1 MLKREFYTKSDEE
14 YISKLVGKK
23 STQQHSNIM

>member
-14 YISKLVGKK
+14 LYISKLVGKNP
-23 STQQHSNIM
+23 HNNIQI